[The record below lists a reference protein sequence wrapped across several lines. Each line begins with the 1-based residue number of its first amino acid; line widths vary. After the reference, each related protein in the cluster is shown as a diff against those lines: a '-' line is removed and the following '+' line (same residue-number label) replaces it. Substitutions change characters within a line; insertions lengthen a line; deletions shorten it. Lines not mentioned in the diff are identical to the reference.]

1 MLDLLLR
8 NGEIVDGTG
17 RARYRADIG
26 ICDGRIVSIGHTDE
40 PASRTLDVD
49 GLVVAP
55 GVIDIHTH
63 YDAQLMWDPAA
74 SPSPLHGVTSVVGGN
89 CGFSIAPLGEN
100 DADYIIEMMAVVEG
114 IPRDTLRSLPWDWL
128 SFGDFLD
135 RFERNLGINA
145 GFLVGHSTLRRAV
158 MGEAAVDQ
166 LATDEQLATMT
177 ATLHAAI
184 EAGALGWSGSRDD
197 AHMDGDGHTVPARTA
212 APEELIAMAQ
222 VLSEHPGTILEFI
235 PAIGEISRDRMELM
249 AELSLAA
256 NRPLNWNLLGGMSPV
271 EIYEEQLTASDL
283 AASRGGRVIAL
294 AIPDMLRVRANNL
307 LDMQPE
313 FAEVNAM
320 PDAERRVAL
329 QDPAVRRRLEE
340 SIETA
345 ASRGIETIGQWHMI
359 EIAEARS
366 PESEPYVGMTIEAVA
381 RERGADPVDVL
392 IDVVLPEQLPLTMVL
407 PSLVPS
413 LGRTDEAWRARAAIW
428 QDERVVLGGSDAG
441 AHLDLL
447 CHANYPTV
455 VLGDGVRER
464 ELFSLETAV
473 RMMTDVPARLY
484 GFRDRGRVAEGAHA
498 DLMIFDPDEIATE
511 PLVARFDLPGGGERL
526 FAEARGIDR
535 VLVAG
540 REVVDGGKLT
550 GDLAGTLLKS
560 GIDTDTVSV
569 PGTRPGPP

>member
-8 NGEIVDGTG
+8 NGDIVDGTG
-17 RARYRADIG
+17 RARFRADIG
-26 ICDGRIVSIGHTDE
+26 IRAGRIVGIGDTDE
-40 PASRTLDVD
+40 SASRTLDVD
-49 GLVVAP
+49 GLIVAP
-55 GVIDIHTH
+55 GVLDIHTH

-114 IPRDTLRSLPWDWL
+114 IPRDSLRSLPWDWL
-128 SFGDFLD
+128 SFGDFLN
-135 RFERNLGINA
+135 RFEGNLGINA
-145 GFLVGHSTLRRAV
+145 GFLVGHSTLRRAA
-158 MGEAAVDQ
+158 MGEAAVAE
-166 LATDEQLATMT
+166 LANDEQLATMT
-177 ATLHAAI
+177 AMLHAAI

-197 AHMDGDGHTVPARTA
+197 AHMDGDGHTVPARAA
-212 APEELIAMAQ
+212 APEELIAMAR

-235 PAIGEISRDRMELM
+235 PAIGEISHDRMELM
-249 AELSLAA
+249 ADLSLAA

-307 LDMQPE
+307 FDMQPE

-329 QDPAVRRRLEE
+329 QDPAVRRRLKD
-340 SIETA
+340 SIDTA
-345 ASRGIETIGQWHMI
+345 ASRGIETLGQWHMI

-366 PESEPYVGMTIEAVA
+366 PESELYIGMTIEAVA

-473 RMMTDVPARLY
+473 HMMTDVPARLY

-511 PLVARFDLPGGGERL
+511 PLVARFDLPAGGERL

-550 GDLAGTLLKS
+550 GDLAGTLLRS

-569 PGTRPGPP
+569 PGTRPGTA

>member
-26 ICDGRIVSIGHTDE
+26 IRDGRIVSIGDTDE

-49 GLVVAP
+49 GLIVAP

-74 SPSPLHGVTSVVGGN
+74 SPSPLHGVTSVVAGN

-128 SFGDFLD
+128 SFGDFLNH
-135 RFERNLGINA
+135 FEGNLGINA
-145 GFLVGHSTLRRAV
+145 GFLVGHSTLRRAA
-158 MGEAAVDQ
+158 MGEAAVEQ
-166 LATDEQLATMT
+166 LANDEQLATMT
-177 ATLHAAI
+177 AMLHAAI

-197 AHMDGDGHTVPARTA
+197 AHMDGDGHTVPARAA
-212 APEELIAMAQ
+212 APEELIAMAR

-283 AASRGGRVIAL
+283 AASRGGQVVAL

-307 LDMQPE
+307 FDMQPE
-313 FAEVNAM
+313 FAEVNAL

-329 QDPAVRRRLEE
+329 QDPAVRRGLKEAID
-340 SIETA
+340 SA

-484 GFRDRGRVAEGAHA
+484 GLRDRGRVVEGAHA
-498 DLMIFDPDEIATE
+498 DLMIFDADEIATE
-511 PLVARFDLPGGGERL
+511 PLVARFDLPAGGERL

-560 GIDTDTVSV
+560 GIDTDSVTV
-569 PGTRPGPP
+569 PGAA

>member
-17 RARYRADIG
+17 RSRYRADVG
-26 ICDGRIVSIGHTDE
+26 IRDGRIVSIGDTDE
-40 PASRTLDVD
+40 PASRTLDCD
-49 GLVVAP
+49 GLIVAP

-74 SPSPLHGVTSVVGGN
+74 SPSPLHGVTSVVAGN

-128 SFGDFLD
+128 SFGDFLS
-135 RFERNLGINA
+135 RFEGKLGVNA
-145 GFLVGHSTLRRAV
+145 GFLVGHSTLRRAA
-158 MGEAAVDQ
+158 MGAAAVEQ
-166 LATDEQLATMT
+166 EATDEQLATM
-177 ATLHAAI
+177 ARMLHAAI

-197 AHMDGDGHTVPARTA
+197 AHMDGNGHTVPARTA
-212 APEELIAMAQ
+212 SLDELVAMAR
-222 VLSEHPGTILEFI
+222 VLSEHEGTILEFI
-235 PAIGEISRDRMELM
+235 PAIGEISRDRMDLM
-249 AELSLAA
+249 TELSLAA

-283 AASRGGRVIAL
+283 AASRGAQVVAL

-320 PDAERRVAL
+320 PPAERRAAL
-329 QDPAVRRRLEE
+329 QDPAVRRRLKEA
-340 SIETA
+340 IDTA
-345 ASRGIETIGQWHMI
+345 AARGIETIGQWHMI

-381 RERGADPVDVL
+381 RERGAEPVDVL
-392 IDVVLPEQLPLTMVL
+392 LDVVLPEQLPLTMVL

-413 LGRTDEAWRARAAIW
+413 LGRTDDAWRARAEIW

-455 VLGDGVRER
+455 VLGDCVRER
-464 ELFSLETAV
+464 QLFSLETGV
-473 RMMTDVPARLY
+473 RMMTDAPARLY
-484 GFRDRGRVAEGAHA
+484 GLRDRGRVAAGAHA

-511 PLVARFDLPGGGERL
+511 PLVARFDLPAGGERL

-535 VLVAG
+535 VLVGG

-560 GIDTDTVSV
+560 GVDTDSVTV
-569 PGTRPGPP
+569 PGHA